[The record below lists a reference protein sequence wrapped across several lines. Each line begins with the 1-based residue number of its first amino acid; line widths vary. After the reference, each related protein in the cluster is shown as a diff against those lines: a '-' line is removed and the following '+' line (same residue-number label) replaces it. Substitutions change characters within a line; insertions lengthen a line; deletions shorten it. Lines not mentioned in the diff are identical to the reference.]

1 MVTYGTPIPFSN
13 VSAPTLR
20 TVTPVTTVTTV
31 ASSFS
36 APGTQSVNELPGFDV
51 LFERAPLPMLICD
64 AENFRFLAVNFSAMK
79 SYGWSRE
86 EFLATSMDK
95 ILPQQDVRTF
105 VDFLRQVESRGA
117 GLNQRQNWKH
127 KTKAGRV
134 IAVQTSWQSV
144 TFQGRRALIVT
155 IHDRTSQV
163 RAEEEN
169 RELANVLNL
178 AADAII
184 VCTLDREI
192 RYWNKGAEEVYG
204 WKPEEAIGK
213 RADDLL
219 RIDLDTCLKCMA
231 SIVEKGDW
239 SGQMKH
245 MRREGSDVIVNSRW
259 TLACDEETHQPK
271 SVLLIN
277 SDITETKKL
286 ESQFLR
292 AQRLESIGTLASGIA
307 HDLNNILSPILMA
320 TGILRGSIRK
330 EDQQMVDIIEGS
342 AERGAAIVKQVLTF
356 ARGVEGERA
365 LLQPKHL
372 LTEMVK
378 VMNQTFPKNINI
390 KTHFASELWTVLGD
404 ATQLHQVLLN
414 LCVNARD
421 AMSPHGGTLKVSC
434 ENMEVDQQ
442 LASVNPGA
450 TTGPHVCFSVTD
462 SGTGMTPE
470 VMEKIFNPFFTTKE
484 QGKGTGL
491 GLATVIGIVKG
502 HKGFLSLQSE
512 IGVGT
517 TFKIHL
523 PANCE
528 GKAEEKHTE
537 CLTNLRGNGELVLV
551 VDDEAAIREVIV
563 GTLEAHNY
571 RCYTAEDGT
580 DALAMYFERRA
591 EFHLIVTDLHMGMMD
606 GVMLTKSVRKLTPDA
621 KIIISSG
628 HIQKENQVTLEGLG
642 VKHFLEKPYTSE
654 KLLLCV
660 KQALTV
666 TPAA

>member
-1 MVTYGTPIPFSN
+1 MVTYGTPIPFSH
-13 VSAPTLR
+13 VPTQALR
-20 TVTPVTTVTTV
+20 TVTPVTTSATPT
-31 ASSFS
+31 S
-36 APGTQSVNELPGFDV
+36 APQPGDLPGFDV

-79 SYGWSRE
+79 SYGWSRD
-86 EFLATSMDK
+86 EFLATTMDR
-95 ILPQQDVRTF
+95 IIPQQDVRAF
-105 VDFLRQVESRGA
+105 VEYLRQVESRGA

-144 TFQGRRALIVT
+144 IFNGRRALVAT

-163 RAEEEN
+163 RAEEES
-169 RELANVLNL
+169 RELAHVLSL

-184 VCTLDREI
+184 VCTLEREI

-204 WKPEEAIGK
+204 WKSEEAIGK
-213 RADDLL
+213 RAEDLL
-219 RIDLDTCLKCMA
+219 KIDLETCLKCMA
-231 SIVEKGDW
+231 AIVEKGDW
-239 SGQMKH
+239 NGQMTHK
-245 MRREGSDVIVNSRW
+245 RREGSNVIVNSRW
-259 TLACDEETHQPK
+259 TLGCDEETRQPK
-271 SVLLIN
+271 SILLIN

-378 VMNQTFPKNINI
+378 VMNQTFPKNIDI
-390 KTHFASELWTVLGD
+390 RTQFAPELWTVLGD

-421 AMSPHGGTLKVSC
+421 AMSPHGGKLKVSC
-434 ENMEVDQQ
+434 ENMEVDEK
-442 LASVNPGA
+442 LVSLNPGA
-450 TTGPHVCFSVTD
+450 AAGPHICFSVTD
-462 SGTGMTPE
+462 TGSGMTPE
-470 VMEKIFNPFFTTKE
+470 VMEQIFNPFFTTKE

-502 HKGFLSLQSE
+502 HKGFLVLQSE
-512 IGVGT
+512 VGVGT
-517 TFKIHL
+517 TFKVHL
-523 PANCE
+523 PANCSA
-528 GKAEEKHTE
+528 KADEKRSE
-537 CLTNLRGNGELVLV
+537 CLTDLRGNEELVLV

-580 DALAMYFERRA
+580 EALALYFERRDA
-591 EFHLIVTDLHMGMMD
+591 IKLIVTDLHMGMMD
-606 GVMLTKSVRKLTPDA
+606 GVMLTKSVKKLTPDM

-628 HIQKENQVTLEGLG
+628 HIQKENQVVLEALG

-660 KQALTV
+660 KQALTAK
-666 TPAA
+666 PAA

>member
-1 MVTYGTPIPFSN
+1 MVSYGNPIPFS
-13 VSAPTLR
+13 SAPPPALR
-20 TVTPVTTVTTV
+20 PVPAPATTTVIHAAFTPP
-31 ASSFS
+31 ANG
-36 APGTQSVNELPGFDV
+36 ANEVPGFDV

-86 EFLATSMDK
+86 EFLATTMDR
-95 ILPQQDVRTF
+95 IIPQQDVRGF
-105 VDFLRQVESRGA
+105 VEYLRQVESRGA
-117 GLNQRQNWKH
+117 GLNQKQNWKH

-144 TFQGRRALIVT
+144 IFHGRRALVVT
-155 IHDRTSQV
+155 IHDRTGQL

-169 RELANVLNL
+169 RELAHVLNL

-184 VCTLDREI
+184 VCTLEREI

-204 WKPEEAIGK
+204 WKSEEAIGK
-213 RADDLL
+213 RAEDLL

-231 SIVEKGDW
+231 AIVEKGDW
-239 SGQMKH
+239 NGQMTH
-245 MRREGSDVIVNSRW
+245 MRREGSDVVVNSRW
-259 TLACDEETHQPK
+259 TLGCDEETKQPK
-271 SVLLIN
+271 SILLIN

-292 AQRLESIGTLASGIA
+292 AQRLESIGQLASGIA

-320 TGILRGSIRK
+320 SGIMRNSLPK
-330 EDQQMVDIIEGS
+330 ENQQMLDIIEGS

-356 ARGVEGERA
+356 ARGVEGERS

-378 VMNQTFPKNINI
+378 VMNQTFPKNIDI
-390 KTHFASELWTVLGD
+390 RTHFTPDLWTVLGD

-421 AMSPHGGTLKVSC
+421 AMSPRGGTLKVGC
-434 ENMEVDQQ
+434 ENVEVDEK
-442 LASVNPGA
+442 LASMNPGA
-450 TTGPHVCFSVTD
+450 SVGPHVCFSVGD
-462 SGTGMTPE
+462 SGSGMTPE

-502 HKGFLSLQSE
+502 HKGFLVLQSE
-512 IGVGT
+512 VKVGT

-523 PANCE
+523 PASLE
-528 GKAEEKHTE
+528 AQAEVKAAE
-537 CLTNLRGNGELVLV
+537 CLADLRGNGELVLV
-551 VDDEAAIREVIV
+551 VDDEPAIREVIV
-563 GTLEAHNY
+563 GALEAHNY

-580 DALAMYFERRA
+580 EALALYFERRA
-591 EFHLIVTDLHMGMMD
+591 EIQLIVTDLHMGMMD
-606 GVMLTKSVRKLTPDA
+606 GIMLTKSVKKLSPDA
-621 KIIISSG
+621 KIIVSSG
-628 HIQKENQVTLEGLG
+628 HIQKENQIILEALG
-642 VKHFLEKPYTSE
+642 VKCFLEKPYTSE
-654 KLLLCV
+654 KLLLSV
-660 KQALTV
+660 KQSLTAV
-666 TPAA
+666 PAA

>member
-13 VSAPTLR
+13 VQAPALR
-20 TVTPVTTVTTV
+20 AVTPVTTVTTV
-31 ASSFS
+31 TSSPP
-36 APGTQSVNELPGFDV
+36 ANDLPGFDV

-86 EFLATSMDK
+86 EFLATTMDR
-95 ILPQQDVRTF
+95 IIPQQDVRAF
-105 VDFLRQVESRGA
+105 VEYLRQVESRGA

-144 TFQGRRALIVT
+144 IFNGRRALIAT
-155 IHDRTSQV
+155 IHDRTNQV
-163 RAEEEN
+163 RAEEES
-169 RELANVLNL
+169 RELAHVLSL

-184 VCTLDREI
+184 VCTLEREI

-204 WKPEEAIGK
+204 WKSEEAIGK
-213 RADDLL
+213 RAEDLL

-239 SGQMKH
+239 NGQMTQ
-245 MRREGSDVIVNSRW
+245 MRRDGSNVIVNSRW
-259 TLACDEETHQPK
+259 TLGCDEETKQPK
-271 SVLLIN
+271 SILLIN

-342 AERGAAIVKQVLTF
+342 AERGAGIVKQVLTF
-356 ARGVEGERA
+356 ARGVEGERS

-378 VMNQTFPKNINI
+378 VMNQTFPKNIDI
-390 KTHFASELWTVLGD
+390 KTNFAPDLWTVLGD

-421 AMSPHGGTLKVSC
+421 AMSPRGGSLKVSC
-434 ENMEVDQQ
+434 ENINVTEQIV
-442 LASVNPGA
+442 SVNPGA
-450 TTGPHVCFSVTD
+450 TVGPHICFSVTD
-462 SGTGMTPE
+462 TGSGMTPE

-502 HKGFLSLQSE
+502 HKGFLVLQSE
-512 IGVGT
+512 IGTGT

-523 PANCE
+523 PANRE
-528 GKAEEKHTE
+528 ARAAEKPTE
-537 CLTNLRGNGELVLV
+537 CLADLKGNGELVLV

-580 DALAMYFERRA
+580 EALAVYFERRDA
-591 EFHLIVTDLHMGMMD
+591 VQLIVTDLHMGMMD
-606 GVMLTKSVRKLTPDA
+606 GVMLTKSVKKLTPDA

-628 HIQKENQVTLEGLG
+628 HIQKENQVILEGLG

-660 KQALTV
+660 KQALTA

>member
-13 VSAPTLR
+13 VQTPALR
-20 TVTPVTTVTTV
+20 AVTPVTTVTTV
-31 ASSFS
+31 TS
-36 APGTQSVNELPGFDV
+36 APPANDLPGFDV
-51 LFERAPLPMLICD
+51 LFERAPLPMLICV

-86 EFLATSMDK
+86 EFLATTMDR
-95 ILPQQDVRTF
+95 IIPQQDVRTF
-105 VDFLRQVESRGA
+105 VEYLRQVESRGA

-144 TFQGRRALIVT
+144 IFNGRRALIAT

-163 RAEEEN
+163 RAEEES
-169 RELANVLNL
+169 RELAHVLSL

-184 VCTLDREI
+184 VCTLEREI

-204 WKPEEAIGK
+204 WKSEEAIGK
-213 RADDLL
+213 RAEDLL

-239 SGQMKH
+239 NGQMTQ
-245 MRREGSDVIVNSRW
+245 MRHDGSNVIVNSRW
-259 TLACDEETHQPK
+259 TLGCDEETKQPK
-271 SVLLIN
+271 SILLIN

-342 AERGAAIVKQVLTF
+342 AERGAGIVKQVLTF
-356 ARGVEGERA
+356 ARGVEGERS

-378 VMNQTFPKNINI
+378 VMNQTFPKNIDIRTN
-390 KTHFASELWTVLGD
+390 FAPDLWTVLGD

-421 AMSPHGGTLKVSC
+421 AMSPRGGSLKVSC
-434 ENMEVDQQ
+434 ENIDVTEQIV
-442 LASVNPGA
+442 SVNPGA
-450 TTGPHVCFSVTD
+450 TVGPHICFSVTD
-462 SGTGMTPE
+462 TGSGMTPE

-502 HKGFLSLQSE
+502 HKGFLVLQSE
-512 IGVGT
+512 IGTGT

-523 PANCE
+523 PANRE
-528 GKAEEKHTE
+528 AQAAEKPTE
-537 CLTNLRGNGELVLV
+537 CLADLKGNGELVLV

-563 GTLEAHNY
+563 GALEAHNY

-580 DALAMYFERRA
+580 EALALYFERRA
-591 EFHLIVTDLHMGMMD
+591 EIQLIVTDLHMGMMD
-606 GVMLTKSVRKLTPDA
+606 GIMLTKSVKKLSPDA
-621 KIIISSG
+621 KVIVSSG
-628 HIQKENQVTLEGLG
+628 HIQKENQVILEALG
-642 VKHFLEKPYTSE
+642 VKCFLEKPYTSE
-654 KLLLCV
+654 KLLVSV
-660 KQALTV
+660 KQAFTAV
-666 TPAA
+666 PAT